1 MDNNNN
7 NIDPEIHELITEVEA
22 QNNGTYREAL
32 IGNFINTGR
41 ENGLFESLLLVG
53 TNMIIRDVSE
63 NNIVNNVIEESFQEK
78 PKYKNIISEEGRK
91 QLILTKY
98 NSSIHINNSCPIFQ
112 TDFIENSDVIELPCK
127 HVFVPEAINKWT
139 SEENAICP
147 ICRYK
152 LKSCEI
158 NITSSD
164 ISSDVSSDT
173 NINSLRNTLRD
184 ISRDI
189 SLDISRNN
197 LLNEPYVINNTN
209 ILNRFAYILEQ
220 QDRRL
225 EEEELQQSILNS
237 ILDS

>member
-1 MDNNNN
+1 MGDNN
-7 NIDPEIHELITEVEA
+7 NIDSEIHELITEVEA
-22 QNNGTYREAL
+22 ENNGTYREAL
-32 IGNFINTGR
+32 IGNFVNTGR

-53 TNMIIRDVSE
+53 TNMIIQDVSE
-63 NNIVNNVIEESFQEK
+63 NNITDNIIEESFQEK
-78 PKYKNIISEEGRK
+78 PKYKNIISEEGKK

-98 NSSIHINNSCPIFQ
+98 NSSIHINNNCPIFQ
-112 TDFIENSDVIELPCK
+112 TDFTENSDVIELPCK

-158 NITSSD
+158 SNTNT
-164 ISSDVSSDT
+164 DT
-173 NINSLRNTLRD
+173 DTDTNSLRNTIRD
-184 ISRDI
+184 ISREISRDI